1 LGGGDG
7 FQINYHIGG
16 NTMVTNTNPLG
27 VMNGITG
34 MIPYGTNSQDRLQT
48 IERSIEDMKD
58 LY

>member
-1 LGGGDG
+1 
-7 FQINYHIGG
+7 
-16 NTMVTNTNPLG
+16 MVTNTNPLG

-48 IERSIEDMKD
+48 LERSIEDMKD

>member
-1 LGGGDG
+1 MRGGDG

-16 NTMVTNTNPLG
+16 NTTVSNTSPVG
-27 VMNGITG
+27 VINGITG

-48 IERSIEDMKD
+48 LERSIEDMKD

>member
-1 LGGGDG
+1 MGGGDG
-7 FQINYHIGG
+7 FQINYQIGG

-34 MIPYGTNSQDRLQT
+34 MIPYGTNSHDRLQT
-48 IERSIEDMKD
+48 LERSIEDMKD